1 MSDSQTK
8 IVFTLPALQSIIW
21 RRLKMKLAV
30 LVAGH
35 NDLFV

>member
-8 IVFTLPALQSIIW
+8 IVFTFARATVDNLATSQ
-21 RRLKMKLAV
+21 MKLAV
-30 LVAGH
+30 LVTGH